1 MSMNKIYLSRPHMG
15 GNEQSYIARAFEQN
29 WIAPLGENVTEFEN
43 SIKSYINI
51 DEALAVSSGTAAIHL
66 ALIESGVTEDD
77 YVFCTSLTFCA
88 TSNPILY
95 QNAIPVFIDSEL
107 DSWNMSPV
115 ALEKAFKAFEKKS
128 IKPKAV
134 IAVNLYG
141 QSAKLDEIKA
151 ICDAYNVTL
160 IEDAAES
167 LGAEFQGKM
176 SGSFGEYGIFSFNG
190 NKIITTSGGGM
201 LVTNNS
207 KSKEHALFLATQA
220 RDKAIHYQHSE
231 LGFNYRLSNI
241 SAGIGRGQMEILN
254 QRVQKRRE
262 IFDEYYQALSDIE
275 GIEFQPELPNSKSN
289 RWLTALT
296 IDENK
301 TGFSANDVIE
311 ALSKE
316 NIEARPV
323 WKPMHLQP
331 LYSQYEYY
339 FDGVD
344 NAKYLFNQGIC
355 LPSGSDMAVED
366 QQRIIQIIKR
376 LLVKK

>member
-1 MSMNKIYLSRPHMG
+1 MNKIYLSRPHMG

>member
-1 MSMNKIYLSRPHMG
+1 MKNERIYLSRPHMG
-15 GNEQSYIARAFEQN
+15 GNEQSYISRAFEQN

-43 SIKSYINI
+43 IIKSYINI

-66 ALIESGVTEDD
+66 ALIESDVSEND

-115 ALEKAFKAFEKKS
+115 ALEKAFKEFEKKS
-128 IKPKAV
+128 IRPKAV
-134 IAVNLYG
+134 IVVNLYG
-141 QSAKLDEIKA
+141 QSAKLDEIKT
-151 ICDAYNVTL
+151 ICDTYNVTL

-167 LGAEFQGKM
+167 LGAEFQGEM
-176 SGSFGEYGIFSFNG
+176 SGSFGDYGIFSFNG

-201 LVTNNS
+201 LVTNDS

-220 RDKAIHYQHSE
+220 RDKALHYQHSE

-241 SAGIGRGQMEILN
+241 SAGIGRGQMEVLE
-254 QRVQKRRE
+254 QRIKKRRA
-262 IFDEYYQALSDIE
+262 IFNEYYKELSGIE
-275 GIEFQPELPNSKSN
+275 GIDFQPELPNSKSN

-296 IDENK
+296 IDEKK
-301 TGFSANDVIE
+301 TGFSVSDVID

-331 LYSQYEYY
+331 LYSQYQYY
-339 FDGVD
+339 FDDVD
-344 NAKYLFNQGIC
+344 NAKYLFERGIC
-355 LPSGSDMAVED
+355 LPSGSDMAIKD
-366 QQRIIQIIKR
+366 QQHIIQIIKN
-376 LLVKK
+376 LQVNK